1 MNFLA
6 GRYWPVGFILLMILQ
21 SGHLA
26 AASLYGTQQPAVAI
40 VIDDMGKRL
49 STGRRVVSLP
59 GPVACSFLPHA
70 QHSRYLAAQAHKQGK
85 EVLLHLPME
94 SVDRRPLDAGG
105 MSLDMTE
112 SEFIHT
118 LREDIDAVPY
128 LSGVNNHMGSL
139 LTRHP
144 GHMAWLMQELQ
155 RKGKLYFVDSRTTS
169 ATVARHIARE
179 WGVPNSER
187 NVFLD
192 NINQPAAV
200 SRQVD
205 KLVASAK
212 KHGTALAIG
221 HPYRTTLK
229 VLKAML
235 PQLSEQG
242 VRLVSVSELIRIQK
256 EESPWQAS
264 LFPSPRAAKS
274 SKP

>member
-1 MNFLA
+1 MNLLT
-6 GRYWPVGFILLMILQ
+6 GRYWPVGFFLLLFAH
-21 SGHLA
+21 SGHLV
-26 AASLYGTQQPAVAI
+26 AASLYGTQQPALAI

-59 GPVACSFLPHA
+59 GPIACSFLPHA
-70 QHSRYLAAQAHKQGK
+70 RHSRYLAEQAHKQGK

-94 SVDRRPLDAGG
+94 SIDQRPLDAGG
-105 MSLDMTE
+105 MFLDMTR

-118 LREDIDAVPY
+118 LRKDMDAVPY
-128 LSGVNNHMGSL
+128 LSGINNHMGSL

-155 RKGKLYFVDSRTTS
+155 RVGKLYFVDSRTTS
-169 ATVARHIARE
+169 ATVARTIARE
-179 WGVPNSER
+179 WGVPNSQR

-192 NINQPAAV
+192 NINQSEAI

-221 HPYRTTLK
+221 HPYRTTLN
-229 VLKAML
+229 VLKKML
-235 PQLSEQG
+235 PQLSARG
-242 VRLVSVSELIRIQK
+242 VRLVPVSELIRIQK
-256 EESPWQAS
+256 EDSPWQAS
-264 LFPSPRAAKS
+264 LFPSPRAAKN